1 MKKFAFTALTTAI
14 CAFSIVAAPSTP
26 SLAQQP
32 AVAPSAAPSA
42 TPAPATNPQS
52 QLIEQ
57 LKITKDQQVK
67 LAKLEQNFIQ
77 KKTAILTSTQKE
89 QVLLAMQQGKPPA
102 LTLTAAQKNQLKAIY
117 VSALAEQDAILTPE
131 QKLKIKELNKQSTTP
146 KR

>member
-32 AVAPSAAPSA
+32 TVAPSAVPTPS
-42 TPAPATNPQS
+42 TNPQS

-67 LAKLEQNFIQ
+67 LAKLEQSFIQ
-77 KKTAILTSTQKE
+77 KKTAILTPTQKE

-102 LTLTAAQKNQLKAIY
+102 LTLTATQKNQLKAIY

-131 QKLKIKELNKQSTTP
+131 QKLKIKELNKQYTAP